1 MSEGESRGRER
12 VPVEI
17 GGAGEVKETGAGF
30 DFSALD
36 LSVMGML
43 VKTGDSTPKVGQ
55 TLRLTFELPGED
67 GQVTPVLVEAEVM
80 RVGHESGGTV
90 CGVRW
95 LEQKSA
101 NLEELEAFYTA
112 RFFDMMD

>member
-1 MSEGESRGRER
+1 MSEGEGRSRER
-12 VPVEI
+12 VPVKI
-17 GGAGEVKETGAGF
+17 GGAGEVRETGAIF

-43 VKTGDSTPKVGQ
+43 VKTGGLTPEVGQ
-55 TLRLTFELPGED
+55 TLRLTFELPGKD
-67 GQVTPVLVEAEVM
+67 GQVMPVLLEAEVM
-80 RVGHESGGTV
+80 RVGQESGENV

-95 LEQKSA
+95 LEQNSP
-101 NLEELEAFYTA
+101 NLEELEAFYTE